1 MFLDSRSGGF
11 LSFVSLRPAV
21 PFEFLKCFSVPVIPP
36 ILFNLTQLSHVVDD
50 PGKQKKPF
58 FLYKTSKGG
67 VEVEYILSLI
77 CGARGSATGEDT
89 KKPPPRRG
97 PPERLLIITKRY
109 CKYPPVILVIHF
121 YIVFT

>member
-1 MFLDSRSGGF
+1 MKCFLDSRSGGF

-21 PFEFLKCFSVPVIPP
+21 PFEFLNCFSSS
-36 ILFNLTQLSHVVDD
+36 NSSNSLSHVVDGD

-67 VEVEYILSLI
+67 VEVEYSLSYVAL
-77 CGARGSATGEDT
+77 GGQQEDT

-121 YIVFT
+121 YINFT